1 MDYLDKCR
9 LCLEALKSR
18 MIKITKEIQQDYYE
32 LTNTELIESPEY
44 STKVCK
50 KCCNELK
57 NSSLVKKKF
66 LENQAKLKELMDGEV
81 KPEVKIESEIQIK
94 QEKDENLIL
103 FKCDSIFDMPVETD
117 KAEAAKPPVVEV
129 SAKPKVSENGEQQ
142 KKRKKKEAS
151 AKVATTIEPLP
162 KKPRKRT
169 QRKEYICDYC
179 GRMITRRVS
188 PPLLLITSSILKSSL
203 IPV

>member
-1 MDYLDKCR
+1 
-9 LCLEALKSR
+9 
-18 MIKITKEIQQDYYE
+18 
-32 LTNTELIESPEY
+32 
-44 STKVCK
+44 
-50 KCCNELK
+50 
-57 NSSLVKKKF
+57 
-66 LENQAKLKELMDGEV
+66 MDGEV

-103 FKCDSIFDMPVETD
+103 FKCDSILDMPVETD
-117 KAEAAKPPVVEV
+117 EAETANPPVVEV

-151 AKVATTIEPLP
+151 AKVATKIEPLP

-169 QRKEYICDYC
+169 QRKEYFCDYC

-188 PPLLLITSSILKSSL
+188 PPLLLITSSVLKSSL